1 MIGSMS
7 GKRRRTFHY
16 PGEDVRPTVTTKVLL
31 EGATKRVVETGRSR
45 LVVTAGLFGL
55 AFLGIGARLVDLM
68 VLNDVLSPGGT
79 VRVAPKVAAAPIT
92 PAHRAEIVD
101 RNGILI
107 ATNLPTVNLYA
118 DSQKL
123 PKDIK
128 QAAEKLVATL
138 PDLHFDDVFH
148 RLSSG
153 GRFIYLRRHLTP
165 AEQMAVNR
173 LGIPGVY
180 FENSERRTY
189 PHGPLFSHVVG
200 ATDPD
205 NRGNAGVEKEFD
217 NQLRSQ
223 TDQLE
228 LSLDVRIQHA
238 ARESL
243 AEGIVRFNA
252 AAGSAVVMDVR
263 DGSVLAMVS
272 LPDYDPKAMG
282 AASDDERFNRVTLG
296 LYEMGSTF
304 KLFTAAMALEEGTAT
319 LDSRYDASQPIKI
332 GRFTI
337 SDYHGLNRWVTV
349 PEIMIH
355 SSNIGA
361 AKMALEAGTER
372 QKAFLR
378 NLGLLSPAPLELPEI
393 GTPQYP
399 RTWRDINTITI
410 SYGHG
415 VSVTPINTA
424 AAVTSLVNGG
434 VLYPPT
440 VVKHPADQ
448 RPEGRQVISQK
459 TSDSMRALMRLI
471 VLEGS
476 GKQADAKGYLVG
488 GKTGSAEKVSSR
500 GGYSEK
506 SLRTSF
512 VSAFPIDAPR
522 YVVLVV
528 LDEPKATKAT
538 YGFATAGWN
547 AAPTAG
553 NIITKIAPMLG
564 VFPVGHTDTFQPLAG
579 LIAARGGVHEKN
591 EYGGTAAQTASTTTA
606 TTKPI
611 KATTVAAAA
620 VAPTVVSAPLNN
632 GESDRTS
639 APEDPDSIGTLI
651 DTIGGDGEVE

>member
-1 MIGSMS
+1 MIGAITN
-7 GKRRRTFHY
+7 KRRTFHY
-16 PGEDVRPTVTTKVLL
+16 PGEDVRPARTTKVLL
-31 EGATKRVVETGRSR
+31 EGATKRVIETGRSR
-45 LVVTAGLFGL
+45 LIVTAGLFGL
-55 AFLGIGARLVDLM
+55 AFAGIGARLVDLM

-79 VRVAPKVAAAPIT
+79 VRTAPKVASVPVM
-92 PAHRAEIVD
+92 PSHRAEIVD

-118 DSQKL
+118 DAQKL
-123 PKDIK
+123 PKDLK
-128 QAAEKLVATL
+128 QAAEKLSATL
-138 PDLHFDDVFH
+138 PDLHTDDVFH
-148 RLSSG
+148 KLSSG

-180 FENSERRTY
+180 FEDSQRRTY
-189 PHGPLFSHVVG
+189 PHGSLFAHVVG

-205 NRGNAGVEKEFD
+205 NKGNAGVEKTFD
-217 NQLRSQ
+217 AALRSQ
-223 TDQLE
+223 PEPLA

-243 AEGIVRFNA
+243 AEGIARFNA

-272 LPDYDPKAMG
+272 LPDYDPKSPGTAN
-282 AASDDERFNRVTLG
+282 DEARFNRVTLG

-319 LDSRYDASQPIKI
+319 LDSRYDASVPIKI

-337 SDYHGLNRWVTV
+337 NDYHAQNRWLTV

-361 AKMALEAGTER
+361 AKMALDAGTER

-378 NLGLLSPAPLELPEI
+378 KLGLLTQAPLELPEV

-424 AAVTSLVNGG
+424 VAVSSLVNGG
-434 VLYPPT
+434 VLYPAT
-440 VVKHPADQ
+440 VIKHTADQ

-459 TSDSMRALMRLI
+459 TSDAMRALMRLI

-476 GKQADAKGYLVG
+476 GKQADVKGYLVG

-512 VSAFPIDAPR
+512 ISAFPIDAPR

-528 LDEPKATKAT
+528 LDEPKAIKAT

-553 NIITKIAPMLG
+553 NIIAKIAPMLG
-564 VFPVGHTDTFQPLAG
+564 VFPVGHTDQFQPLAG
-579 LIAARGGVHEKN
+579 LIAARGALHEKN
-591 EYGGTAAQTASTTTA
+591 EYAAAAAAIQTTAVQTTA
-606 TTKPI
+606 TTIPADSI
-611 KATTVAAAA
+611 GTVPA
-620 VAPTVVSAPLNN
+620 VARTPLPDN
-632 GESDRTS
+632 GEADITR
-639 APEDPDSIGTLI
+639 APEENDSIGTLI
-651 DTIGGDGEVE
+651 DTIGDDGEAE